1 MGRTLLGAVL
11 KNKAPVPYV
20 PSGTGRRNWLPSAST
35 TGGMVAQMQAQGQ
48 VGTLFA
54 IVDRIITAYSQVEWK
69 LYRVPKDGRRRYSHD
84 FGTGSVQ
91 DNRIEITKHPALTLW
106 NRPNPFFFGS
116 AFRES
121 AQQHEELT
129 GEQYWI
135 IVRNAVGLPEELWFV
150 RPDRMEP
157 VADSENF
164 LVGYIYR
171 GPAGEMVPLDKDD
184 VIFLR
189 RPHPLDPYRGIGAV
203 QSILGDLDAT
213 YLSTQ
218 YNRNFFMNSATPGG
232 IIEAENNISDED
244 FNQFQARWAE
254 THKGVANAHRVAIL
268 EAGMKWVDRKYTMD
282 DMQFVELREASR
294 ETIREAFGFPKAM
307 TGATDDVN
315 KANAYA
321 GEVMFARWMT
331 KPRLMRAKEAL
342 NALLLPMYGRSA
354 AGLEFDFVNPVPE
367 DDEIAATVLMN
378 KAQAAK
384 FLADTG
390 LWEAQSITEVCG
402 LPQMQELPEPRTPA
416 KAPALPPAKKPDEQQ
431 IPPERPEKEPPE
443 EATNDVHRTGGAAA
457 FAWSAAWDD
466 GPGER

>member
-1 MGRTLLGAVL
+1 MARTLLGAVL
-11 KNKAPVPYV
+11 RSENKAPVPYV
-20 PSGTGRRNWLPSAST
+20 PRTSGRRSWLPSGMT
-35 TGGMVAQMQAQGQ
+35 TGGMTAQMQAQGQ

-69 LYRVPKDGRRRYSHD
+69 LYRVPRDGRRRYD
-84 FGTGSVQ
+84 GGTTSTQ
-91 DNRIEITKHPALTLW
+91 DGRVEVTRHPALDLW
-106 NRPNPFFFGS
+106 HKPNPFFFGG

-121 AQQHEELT
+121 TQQHEELT

-135 IVRNAVGLPEELWFV
+135 IVRNAVGLPQEMWFV

-157 VADSENF
+157 VPDSENF
-164 LVGYIYR
+164 LAGYIYR
-171 GPAGEMVPLDKDD
+171 GPGGEDVPLAVDD

-189 RPHPLDPYRGIGAV
+189 RPHPLDPYRGLGAV

-213 YLSTQ
+213 YLSTE
-218 YNRNFFMNSATPGG
+218 YNRNFFMNSASPGG
-232 IIEAENNISDED
+232 IIQAEQNISDED
-244 FNQFQARWAE
+244 FTQFQERWAE

-331 KPRLMRAKEAL
+331 KPRLMRTKEAL
-342 NALLLPMYGRSA
+342 NQILLPMYGSSA
-354 AGLEFDFVNPVPE
+354 TGLEFDFVNPVPE
-367 DDEIAATVLMN
+367 DDEIAAEVLKN
-378 KAQAAK
+378 KA
-384 FLADTG
+384 
-390 LWEAQSITEVCG
+390 E
-402 LPQMQELPEPRTPA
+402 
-416 KAPALPPAKKPDEQQ
+416 
-431 IPPERPEKEPPE
+431 
-443 EATNDVHRTGGAAA
+443 AAA
-457 FAWSAAWDD
+457 FLAGTGLYDAESIKLTVGLPELEERDEPLTPQLPAR
-466 GPGER
+466 PGTPATPPAPQEEPAPADVLSWLT

>member
-1 MGRTLLGAVL
+1 MARTLLGPL
-11 KNKAPVPYV
+11 LGKAPVPYV
-20 PSGTGRRNWLPSAST
+20 PTGTGKRTWLPSTAPI
-35 TGGMVAQMQAQGQ
+35 GGMQSQMDALGR

-54 IVDRIITAYSQVEWK
+54 IVDRIITAYSQVEWR
-69 LYRVPKDGRRRYSHD
+69 LYKKPRDGRRKYD
-84 FGTGSVQ
+84 PGTTGAQ
-91 DNRIEITKHPALTLW
+91 DGRVEVTKHPVLDLW
-106 NRPNPFFFGS
+106 NRPNQFFMGT

-121 AQQHEELT
+121 TQQHEELT

-135 IVRNAVGLPEELWFV
+135 VERNQFGLPQQLWFV
-150 RPDRMEP
+150 RPDRMMP
-157 VADSENF
+157 IPDAENF

-171 GPAGEMVPLDKDD
+171 GPGGEQVPLTTDE

-189 RPHPLDPYRGIGAV
+189 RPHPTDPYRGLGAV
-203 QSILGDLDAT
+203 QAILGDLDAT
-213 YLSTQ
+213 YLSTE
-218 YNRNFFMNSATPGG
+218 YNRNFFLNSATPGG
-232 IIEAENNISDED
+232 IITSENNISDED

-268 EAGMKWVDRKYTMD
+268 EAGMSWIDRKYTMD
-282 DMQFVELREASR
+282 DMQFVELKEASR

-331 KPRLMRAKEAL
+331 KPRLVRTREAL
-342 NALLLPMYGRSA
+342 NNILLPMYGRSTD
-354 AGLEFDFVNPVPE
+354 GLEFDFVNPVPE
-367 DDEIAATVLMN
+367 DDEISAQVLFN

-402 LPQMQELPEPRTPA
+402 LPDMKELPEPR
-416 KAPALPPAKKPDEQQ
+416 APAPGAGKPVPEHPAYPAETPDENVPEDPDKNTEDPHRQLH
-431 IPPERPEKEPPE
+431 PPKPSGHWPR
-443 EATNDVHRTGGAAA
+443 
-457 FAWSAAWDD
+457 W
-466 GPGER
+466 

>member
-1 MGRTLLGAVL
+1 MARTLLGGL
-11 KNKAPVPYV
+11 LNKAPVPYV
-20 PSGTGRRNWLPSAST
+20 PSGVGKRGWMPATASV
-35 TGGMVAQMQAQGQ
+35 GGMKAQMDAMGR
-48 VGTLFA
+48 VGTLFS
-54 IVDRIITAYSQVEWK
+54 IVDRIVTAYSQVEWR
-69 LYRVPKDGRRRYSHD
+69 LYRVPKDGRRRYES
-84 FGTGSVQ
+84 GTSGTQ
-91 DNRIEITKHPALTLW
+91 DPRVEVTKHPALDLW
-106 NRPNPFFFGS
+106 RKPNPFFMGT

-129 GEQYWI
+129 GEQYWLI
-135 IVRNAVGLPEELWFV
+135 TRNMVGLPQELWFV

-157 VADSENF
+157 VPDAQNF
-164 LVGYIYR
+164 LAGYIYH
-171 GPAGEMVPLDKDD
+171 GPGGEDVPLRTED

-189 RPHPLDPYRGIGAV
+189 RPHPTDPYRGMGAV
-203 QSILGDLDAT
+203 QAILGDLDAR
-213 YLSTQ
+213 YLSTE
-218 YNRNFFMNSATPGG
+218 YNRNFFLNSATPGG

-282 DMQFVELREASR
+282 DMQFVELQEASR

-331 KPRLMRAKEAL
+331 KPRLIRTREAL
-342 NALLLPMYGRSA
+342 NNILLPMYGRSA
-354 AGLEFDFVNPVPE
+354 VGLEFDFVNPVPE
-367 DDEIAATVLMN
+367 DDEISAQVLFN

-390 LWEAQSITEVCG
+390 LWEAKSITEVCG
-402 LPQMQELPEPRTPA
+402 LPEMKELPEPR
-416 KAPALPPAKKPDEQQ
+416 Q
-431 IPPERPEKEPPE
+431 
-443 EATNDVHRTGGAAA
+443 AAA
-457 FAWSAAWDD
+457 VPGRPLPGQPEHPAEPEHNEDEDERTYVPDD
-466 GPGER
+466 KPPQLKPPKPTGHWLL

>member
-1 MGRTLLGAVL
+1 MARTLLGPL
-11 KNKAPVPYV
+11 LNKTPVPYV
-20 PSGTGRRNWLPSAST
+20 PQGTGRRTWLPSAATS
-35 TGGMVAQMQAQGQ
+35 GGMEAQMDAMGR

-54 IVDRIITAYSQVEWK
+54 IVDRIITAYSQVEWR
-69 LYRVPKDGRRRYSHD
+69 LYRVPKDGRRRYET
-84 FGTGSVQ
+84 GTSGVQ
-91 DNRIEITKHPALTLW
+91 DPRVEVTRHPALDLW
-106 NRPNPFFFGS
+106 KKPNPFFFGS

-129 GEQYWI
+129 GEQYWVI
-135 IVRNAVGLPEELWFV
+135 DRNRFGLPQELWFV
-150 RPDRMEP
+150 RPDRMLP
-157 VADSENF
+157 VPDAENF

-171 GPAGEMVPLDKDD
+171 GPSGEEVPLAKED

-189 RPHPLDPYRGIGAV
+189 RPHPKDPYRGMGAV

-213 YLSTQ
+213 YLSTE
-218 YNRNFFMNSATPGG
+218 YNRNFFLNSATPGG
-232 IIEAENNISDED
+232 IIEADNNISDED

-268 EAGMKWVDRKYTMD
+268 EAGMRWVDRKYTMD

-331 KPRLMRAKEAL
+331 KPRLMRVKEAL
-342 NALLLPMYGRSA
+342 NTIFLPMYGPSA

-367 DDEIAATVLMN
+367 DDEISAQVLLN
-378 KAQAAK
+378 KAQSAK

-390 LWEAQSITEVCG
+390 LWEAADILMAVG
-402 LPQMQELPEPRTPA
+402 LPEMKELPEPRTPVA
-416 KAPALPPAKKPDEQQ
+416 STPPVIPAGQEEVKREENAPPAKKKSDA
-431 IPPERPEKEPPE
+431 PEPKE
-443 EATNDVHRTGGAAA
+443 ANDVLS
-457 FAWSAAWDD
+457 WLIS
-466 GPGER
+466 

>member
-1 MGRTLLGAVL
+1 MARTLLGGIL
-11 KNKAPVPYV
+11 GKSPVPYV
-20 PSGTGRRNWLPSAST
+20 PRTFARRGYVAPT
-35 TGGMVAQMQAQGQ
+35 TPVQGMEAQMRAQGQ
-48 VGTLFA
+48 VGSLFA
-54 IVDRIITAYSQVEWK
+54 IVDRIITAYSQVEWR
-69 LYRVPKDGRRRYSHD
+69 LYRVPRDGRRRYD
-84 FGTGSVQ
+84 GGSSTAQ
-91 DNRIEITKHPALTLW
+91 DPRVEVTRHPVLDLW
-106 NRPNPFFFGS
+106 RKPNPWFFGA

-129 GEQYWI
+129 GEQYWLV
-135 IVRNAVGLPEELWFV
+135 VRNAIGLPQELWFV

-157 VADSENF
+157 VPHPTEYLA
-164 LVGYIYR
+164 GYIYH
-171 GPAGEMVPLDKDD
+171 GPGGEDVPLAPED

-189 RPHPLDPYRGIGAV
+189 RPHPLDPYRGLGAV

-213 YLSTQ
+213 YLSTE
-218 YNRNFFMNSATPGG
+218 YNRQFFLNSATPGG

-244 FNQFQARWAE
+244 FNEFQARWSE

-331 KPRLMRAKEAL
+331 KPRLCRVREAL
-342 NALLLPMYGRSA
+342 NTILLPMYGASA
-354 AGLEFDFVNPVPE
+354 ANLEFDFVNPVPE
-367 DDEIAATVLMN
+367 DDEIAATVLQAR
-378 KAQAAK
+378 AQSAK

-390 LWEAQSITEVCG
+390 LWEPADILSTVG
-402 LPQMQELPEPRTPA
+402 LPEMAERPEPKPQPVVVAPPA
-416 KAPALPPAKKPDEQQ
+416 APGPPAKEEKPATD
-431 IPPERPEKEPPE
+431 PPE
-443 EATNDVHRTGGAAA
+443 EAT
-457 FAWSAAWDD
+457 
-466 GPGER
+466 

>member
-1 MGRTLLGAVL
+1 MGRTLLGAIL
-11 KNKAPVPYV
+11 KNNAPVPYV
-20 PSGTGRRNWLPSAST
+20 PATNGRRTWLPST
-35 TGGMVAQMQAQGQ
+35 TPTGGMVAQMQAQGQ

-69 LYRVPKDGRRRYSHD
+69 LYRKSSDGRRKYNGNST
-84 FGTGSVQ
+84 TGAQ
-91 DNRIEITKHPALTLW
+91 DNRVEVTRHPALALW
-106 NRPNPFFFGS
+106 NKPNPFFFGT

-121 AQQHEELT
+121 TQQHEELT

-135 IVRNAVGLPEELWFV
+135 IVRNAVGLPQEMWFV

-164 LVGYIYR
+164 LVGYVYH
-171 GPAGEMVPLDKDD
+171 GPGGEDVPLMKED

-189 RPHPLDPYRGIGAV
+189 RPHPLDPYRGLGAV

-213 YLSTQ
+213 YLATE
-218 YNRNFFMNSATPGG
+218 YNRNFFRNSATPGG
-232 IIEAENNISDED
+232 IIEADNNISDED

-268 EAGMKWVDRKYTMD
+268 EAGMKWVDRQYTMD
-282 DMQFVELREASR
+282 DMQFTELREASR

-331 KPRLMRAKEAL
+331 KPRLVRTREAL
-342 NALLLPMYGRSA
+342 NCLLLPMYGPSA
-354 AGLEFDFVNPVPE
+354 ANLEFDFVNPVPE
-367 DDEIAATVLMN
+367 DDEIAAMVLFH
-378 KAQAAK
+378 KAQSAK

-390 LWEAQSITEVCG
+390 LWEPADILSTVG
-402 LPQMQELPEPRTPA
+402 LPDMQELPEPRTPA
-416 KAPALPPAKKPDEQQ
+416 PSARPAFPPAAK
-431 IPPERPEKEPPE
+431 PE
-443 EATNDVHRTGGAAA
+443 EEEEPRDR
-457 FAWSAAWDD
+457 SAPHWL
-466 GPGER
+466 R

>member
-1 MGRTLLGAVL
+1 MARTLLGAVL

-20 PSGTGRRNWLPSAST
+20 PRGTGRRTWLPSAST
-35 TGGMVAQMQAQGQ
+35 TSGMTAQMQAQGQ

-69 LYRVPKDGRRRYSHD
+69 LYRVPRDGRRRYD
-84 FGTGSVQ
+84 GGTGSVQ
-91 DNRIEITKHPALTLW
+91 DNRVEVTKHPALELW
-106 NRPNPFFFGS
+106 NKPNPFFSGS

-121 AQQHEELT
+121 TQQHEELT
-129 GEQYWI
+129 GEQYWVI
-135 IVRNAVGLPEELWFV
+135 ERNRFGLPQELWFV

-157 VADSENF
+157 IADSENF
-164 LVGYIYR
+164 LIGYMYR
-171 GPAGEMVPLDKDD
+171 GPGGENVPLKKED

-189 RPHPLDPYRGIGAV
+189 RPHPLDPYRGLGAV

-213 YLSTQ
+213 YLSTE

-232 IIEAENNISDED
+232 IIEADNNISDED
-244 FNQFQARWAE
+244 FNQFQARWTE

-268 EAGMKWVDRKYTMD
+268 EAGMKWVDRKYTME
-282 DMQFVELREASR
+282 DMQFVELQEASR

-331 KPRLMRAKEAL
+331 KPRLIRTREAL
-342 NALLLPMYGRSA
+342 NNILLPMYGRST
-354 AGLEFDFVNPVPE
+354 AGLEFDFTNPVPE
-367 DDEIAATVLMN
+367 DDEISAQVLFN

-384 FLADTG
+384 FLGDTG
-390 LWEAQSITEVCG
+390 LWEARSIAEVCG
-402 LPQMQELPEPRTPA
+402 LPDLSELPEPRPTANDPSKDRPFQPA
-416 KAPALPPAKKPDEQQ
+416 RD
-431 IPPERPEKEPPE
+431 PE
-443 EATNDVHRTGGAAA
+443 EDTPPRPDKSDDPHRELHPDSWLDVLN
-457 FAWSAAWDD
+457 F
-466 GPGER
+466 

>member
-1 MGRTLLGAVL
+1 MARTLLGPLL

-20 PSGTGRRNWLPSAST
+20 PKGTGRRTWLPSAAS
-35 TGGMVAQMQAQGQ
+35 TGGMEAQMDAVGR

-54 IVDRIITAYSQVEWK
+54 IVDRIITAYSQVEWR
-69 LYRVPKDGRRRYSHD
+69 LYRVPKDGRRRYGM
-84 FGTGSVQ
+84 GTTGVQ
-91 DNRIEITKHPALTLW
+91 DPRVEVTKHPALDLW
-106 NRPNPFFFGS
+106 RKPNPFFFGS
-116 AFRES
+116 QFRES
-121 AQQHEELT
+121 TQQHEELT

-135 IVRNAVGLPEELWFV
+135 VVRNHLGFPQEMWFV
-150 RPDRMEP
+150 RPDRMLP
-157 VADSENF
+157 VPDANNF

-171 GPAGEMVPLDKDD
+171 GPAGEEVPLSKDD

-189 RPHPLDPYRGIGAV
+189 RPHPKDPYRGLGAV

-213 YLSTQ
+213 YLSTE
-218 YNRNFFMNSATPGG
+218 YNRNFFLNSATPGG
-232 IIEAENNISDED
+232 VIQSESNISDED

-268 EAGMKWVDRKYTMD
+268 EAGMTWVDRKYTMD

-331 KPRLMRAKEAL
+331 KPRLMRVKEAL
-342 NALLLPMYGRSA
+342 NCILLPMFGRLGE
-354 AGLEFDFVNPVPE
+354 GLEFDFVNPVPE
-367 DDEIAATVLMN
+367 DDEISAQVLLN
-378 KAQAAK
+378 KAQSAK

-390 LWEAQSITEVCG
+390 LWEASDILMAVG
-402 LPQMQELPEPRTPA
+402 LPEMKELPEPRTPA
-416 KAPALPPAKKPDEQQ
+416 KPESPALPPAKKPEEPVPKEQ
-431 IPPERPEKEPPE
+431 EKE
-443 EATNDVHRTGGAAA
+443 A
-457 FAWSAAWDD
+457 DD
-466 GPGER
+466 FLSWLI

>member
-20 PSGTGRRNWLPSAST
+20 HRARGRSYLPSTSP

-54 IVDRIITAYSQVEWK
+54 ITDRIITAYSQVEWK
-69 LYRVPKDGRRRYSHD
+69 LYRTPRDGRRRYS
-84 FGTGSVQ
+84 GSTSGMQ
-91 DNRIEITKHPALTLW
+91 DNRIEVTKHPALDLW
-106 NRPNPFFFGS
+106 HRPNPFFFGS

-121 AQQHEELT
+121 TQQHEELT

-135 IVRNAVGLPEELWFV
+135 IVRKFGIPAELWFV

-157 VADSENF
+157 VPDANNF
-164 LVGYIYR
+164 LAGYIYH
-171 GPAGEMVPLDKDD
+171 GPGGEDVPLSKDD

-189 RPHPLDPYRGIGAV
+189 RPHPLDPYRGLGAV

-213 YLSTQ
+213 YLATE
-218 YNRNFFMNSATPGG
+218 YNRNFFRNSATPGG
-232 IIEAENNISDED
+232 IIEAESNISDED
-244 FNQFQARWAE
+244 FHQFQQRWQE

-331 KPRLMRAKEAL
+331 KPRLLRTKEAL
-342 NALLLPMYGRSA
+342 NCLLLPMFGRA
-354 AGLEFDFVNPVPE
+354 GEGLEFDFVNPVPE
-367 DDEIAATVLMN
+367 DDEIAATVLLS
-378 KAQAAK
+378 KAQSAK
-384 FLADTG
+384 ALADTG
-390 LWEAQSITEVCG
+390 LWEAADILSAVG
-402 LPQMQELPEPRTPA
+402 LPEMTELPEPRTPA
-416 KAPALPPAKKPDEQQ
+416 PSARPALPPAQEEDSTL
-431 IPPERPEKEPPE
+431 PE
-443 EATNDVHRTGGAAA
+443 EATNAIH
-457 FAWSAAWDD
+457 
-466 GPGER
+466 

>member
-1 MGRTLLGAVL
+1 MTRTLLGAVL
-11 KNKAPVPYV
+11 RNKAPVPYV
-20 PSGTGRRNWLPSAST
+20 PRSSGRRTWAPST
-35 TGGMVAQMQAQGQ
+35 TPTGGMQAQMLAQGQ

-69 LYRVPKDGRRRYSHD
+69 LYRVPRDGRRRYD
-84 FGTGSVQ
+84 GVGTSGMQ
-91 DNRIEITKHPALTLW
+91 DNRVEVTRHPALELW
-106 NRPNPFFFGS
+106 RRPNPFFFGS

-129 GEQYWI
+129 GEQYWV
-135 IVRNAVGLPEELWFV
+135 IVRKFNIPVEMWFV
-150 RPDRMEP
+150 RPDRMTP
-157 VADSENF
+157 VADAENY

-171 GPAGEMVPLDKDD
+171 GPDGEEIPLDKDD

-189 RPHPLDPYRGIGAV
+189 RPHPMDPYRGLGAV
-203 QSILGDLDAT
+203 QAILGDLDAT
-213 YLSTQ
+213 YLATE
-218 YNRNFFMNSATPGG
+218 YNRNFFRNSATPGG

-244 FNQFQARWAE
+244 FHQFQARWAE

-268 EAGMKWVDRKYTMD
+268 EAGMKWIDRKYTLD

-331 KPRLMRAKEAL
+331 KPRLLRTKEAL
-342 NALLLPMYGRSA
+342 NTLLLPMYGRA
-354 AGLEFDFVNPVPE
+354 GEGLEFDFVNPVPE
-367 DDEIAATVLMN
+367 DDEIAAQVLLN

-384 FLADTG
+384 YLADTG
-390 LWEAQSITEVCG
+390 LWEAQAITEACG
-402 LPQMQELPEPRTPA
+402 LPSMAELPEPRPSPSLTPA
-416 KAPALPPAKKPDEQQ
+416 KKTAEEEQ
-431 IPPERPEKEPPE
+431 PEKESPARKPPE
-443 EATNDVHRTGGAAA
+443 EATHALH
-457 FAWSAAWDD
+457 
-466 GPGER
+466 

>member
-1 MGRTLLGAVL
+1 MGRTLLGGLLA
-11 KNKAPVPYV
+11 KSPVPYV
-20 PSGTGRRNWLPSAST
+20 PRTFARRGYVAPT
-35 TGGMVAQMQAQGQ
+35 TPVQGMEAQMRAQGQ

-69 LYRVPKDGRRRYSHD
+69 LYRVPRDGRRRYD
-84 FGTGSVQ
+84 GGTTGTQ
-91 DNRIEITKHPALTLW
+91 DNRIEITRHPALDLW
-106 NRPNPFFFGS
+106 NKPNPWFFGA

-129 GEQYWI
+129 GEQYWLI
-135 IVRNAVGLPEELWFV
+135 TRNAVGLPEELWFV

-157 VADSENF
+157 VPDPTDY
-164 LVGYIYR
+164 LKGYIYH
-171 GPAGEMVPLDKDD
+171 GPGGEDVPLAPED

-189 RPHPLDPYRGIGAV
+189 RPHPLDPYRGLGAV

-213 YLSTQ
+213 YLSTE
-218 YNRNFFMNSATPGG
+218 YNRNFFLNSATPGG
-232 IIEAENNISDED
+232 IIEAEQNISDED
-244 FNQFQARWAE
+244 FDQFQSRWAE
-254 THKGVANAHRVAIL
+254 THKGVSNAHRVAIL

-331 KPRLMRAKEAL
+331 KPRLVRAREAL
-342 NALLLPMYGRSA
+342 NSILLPMYGRSA
-354 AGLEFDFVNPVPE
+354 ANLEFDFVNPVPE
-367 DDEIAATVLMN
+367 DDEIAATVLQA
-378 KAQAAK
+378 KAQSAK

-390 LWEAQSITEVCG
+390 LWEAADILSAVG
-402 LPQMQELPEPRTPA
+402 LPDMAEKKQQAEQKMPPLPGLFPKREIPDSEPSEE
-416 KAPALPPAKKPDEQQ
+416 DE
-431 IPPERPEKEPPE
+431 
-443 EATNDVHRTGGAAA
+443 
-457 FAWSAAWDD
+457 S
-466 GPGER
+466 